1 MTCVQPGAS
10 CAGCSD
16 TGDQGDTN
24 TNLVCSNT
32 YKVTSSLYT
41 IYTYKVTT
49 LGKPSLKKNIFLLTF
64 VNKDFSPPPLIIDKK
79 PLRFGGP
86 VRGVTPPF
94 IKVKNNIV

>member
-41 IYTYKVTT
+41 IYTYKVTSSIYT
-49 LGKPSLKKNIFLLTF
+49 IYTYKVTTSLYSGSNELPLLC
-64 VNKDFSPPPLIIDKK
+64 
-79 PLRFGGP
+79 RQCGCGP
-86 VRGVTPPF
+86 GVRGTS
-94 IKVKNNIV
+94 

>member
-32 YKVTSSLYT
+32 YKVTSSIYT

-49 LGKPSLKKNIFLLTF
+49 SLYSGSNELPLLC
-64 VNKDFSPPPLIIDKK
+64 
-79 PLRFGGP
+79 RQCGCGP
-86 VRGVTPPF
+86 GVRGTS
-94 IKVKNNIV
+94 

>member
-1 MTCVQPGAS
+1 MILYVITLGDPPLQVEIVTCVQPGAS

-49 LGKPSLKKNIFLLTF
+49 LGKPSFKKTHFL
-64 VNKDFSPPPLIIDKK
+64 IDI
-79 PLRFGGP
+79 RQ
-86 VRGVTPPF
+86 
-94 IKVKNNIV
+94 